1 VNFDGP
7 VRAVDT
13 AGAGTAL
20 VKLSFDAWPDG
31 RVAPTLHSIPVQA
44 ARPGPKP
51 EPVAPN
57 LIATLIH
64 PDRKATIGQLEFS
77 PDGAKLFASGYPSGT
92 VQVWDVSSRKEVRR
106 IDSPAGLRGSMR
118 YAVLTPDWKTLYV
131 PASSRTIGS
140 VEKDGKAVP
149 RVDYTGS
156 VRVWDLGSGEERT
169 SLRPPAGVGPEFAI
183 LAPGGL
189 SLVCVEQAGF
199 HAGEDRKVET
209 VVIDLKTGARRKLCD
224 GYVYPSFSPD
234 GKAVA
239 ITESDYQAKR
249 HVLKV
254 LEFATGKELASFT
267 SPEKEMYLFA
277 GEFSPDG
284 SVLTAHL
291 SAVQKGSRP
300 AVLFLDAKTL
310 TERGRFTTAAGP
322 DGRGSPGGHFTPDGK
337 SHVIIDPV
345 GKAHVWDVAAG
356 KVVRSFEIGNQSW
369 NVAFTPDGKTMAV
382 GWMPKSDRDGE
393 RARDPDPRDYPQ
405 PRVTIFDLVGGA
417 APRVLVAPHGFTGSL
432 ALSPDG
438 KTLAFGGSGAVHL
451 FDLSR

>member
-7 VRAVDT
+7 VRAADT

-57 LIATLIH
+57 LVATLIH

-77 PDGAKLFASGYPSGT
+77 PDGAKLFASGYPSGI
-92 VQVWDVSSRKEVRR
+92 VQMWDVSSQKEVRR
-106 IDSPAGLRGSMR
+106 IDTPPGLRSSLR

-131 PASSRTIGS
+131 AASNRKIGS

-169 SLRPPAGVGPEFAI
+169 SLRPPAGVGPEYAA
-183 LAPGGL
+183 LAPDGA
-189 SLVCVEQAGF
+189 SLVCAERGGF
-199 HAGEDRKVET
+199 HAGEDRPAET
-209 VVIDLKTGARRKLCD
+209 VIIDLKTGARRKLGD
-224 GYVYPSFSPD
+224 GFIYPSFSPD

-239 ITESDYQAKR
+239 ITQHDFEAKR

-254 LEFATGKELASFT
+254 LEFATGKELASLT
-267 SPEKEMYLFA
+267 NPDKESYLFA

-284 SVLTAHL
+284 SVLTATV
-291 SAVQKGSRP
+291 SVVQKGPRP
-300 AVLFLDAKTL
+300 ALLFLDAKTL
-310 TERGRFTTAAGP
+310 AERGRFTGEAGP
-322 DGRGSPGGHFTPDGK
+322 DGRGSIGGKFTPDGK
-337 SHVIIDPV
+337 SYVIIDPT
-345 GKAHVWDVAAG
+345 GKAHVWDVAAA
-356 KVVRSFEIGNQSW
+356 KVVRSFEVGNQSW
-369 NVAFTPDGKTMAV
+369 NVAITPDGKTLAV

-393 RARDPDPRDYPQ
+393 RVRDPDPRDYPQ
-405 PRVTIFDLVGGA
+405 PRVTLFDLSGVA
-417 APRVLVAPHGFTGSL
+417 APRVLVAPHGFVGSL

-438 KTLAFGGSGAVHL
+438 KTLAFGGAGAVHL
-451 FDLSR
+451 FDLSK